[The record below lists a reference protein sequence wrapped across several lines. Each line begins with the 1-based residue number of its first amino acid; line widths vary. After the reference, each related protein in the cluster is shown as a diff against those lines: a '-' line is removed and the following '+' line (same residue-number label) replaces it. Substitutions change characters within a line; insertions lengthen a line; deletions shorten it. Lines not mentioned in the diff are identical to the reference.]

1 MEVNYVVD
9 WQQTNEKTVGSLV
22 SVRLA
27 GRKAGIYRVKRVMPE
42 GMLLS
47 HGAISFPVGTQ
58 LDVEDIEGGTR
69 GRRQHVRVMANDR
82 QGLCLAWQA
91 EAWA

>member
-1 MEVNYVVD
+1 MDVNYIVD
-9 WQQTNEKTVGSLV
+9 WQQANEKSDGALV
-22 SVRLA
+22 SVRMG

-58 LDVEDIEGGTR
+58 LDIEDIEGATPG
-69 GRRQHVRVMANDR
+69 GRQHVRVMANDR